1 MKKIA
6 ILGASGYIGSYLSQ
20 KLKYKFKIIT
30 HSRKKIF
37 NRTFNYKIY
46 KTINGDIKKL
56 RTLKNIIKLKPDII
70 VYTISLNHIASEKNL
85 NNSLKNNYT
94 PLVNLI
100 SEIKKKKLKTK
111 IIYLSTVQVYGRE
124 FNRKIISENF
134 EKRIENIY
142 SLTHSMCEDLLYF
155 NNKIIKF
162 HCLRI
167 SNTFGMPILP
177 KIDCWWLVLN
187 NFCKDAINK
196 NKIIIN
202 SDGSALRD
210 FISLDLVYE
219 TIVRLVGKDRNIP
232 FINVCSGNTISIRE
246 LAHKISKN
254 NYFKNKIKIE
264 IKKKKFI
271 PKKKFKYDTSI
282 LKKLSV
288 NTNENI
294 NERITTFLK
303 CLNKT

>member
-20 KLKYKFKIIT
+20 KLKDKFKIIA

-56 RTLKNIIKLKPDII
+56 RTLKNIIKLKPDVI
-70 VYTISLNHIASEKNL
+70 VYTISLNHSESEKNL

-124 FNRKIISENF
+124 FNRKKISENF

-155 NNKIIKF
+155 NNKTIKF

-177 KIDCWWLVLN
+177 KIDCW
-187 NFCKDAINK
+187 
-196 NKIIIN
+196 
-202 SDGSALRD
+202 
-210 FISLDLVYE
+210 
-219 TIVRLVGKDRNIP
+219 
-232 FINVCSGNTISIRE
+232 
-246 LAHKISKN
+246 
-254 NYFKNKIKIE
+254 
-264 IKKKKFI
+264 
-271 PKKKFKYDTSI
+271 
-282 LKKLSV
+282 
-288 NTNENI
+288 
-294 NERITTFLK
+294 
-303 CLNKT
+303 

>member
-1 MKKIA
+1 
-6 ILGASGYIGSYLSQ
+6 
-20 KLKYKFKIIT
+20 
-30 HSRKKIF
+30 
-37 NRTFNYKIY
+37 
-46 KTINGDIKKL
+46 
-56 RTLKNIIKLKPDII
+56 
-70 VYTISLNHIASEKNL
+70 
-85 NNSLKNNYT
+85 
-94 PLVNLI
+94 
-100 SEIKKKKLKTK
+100 
-111 IIYLSTVQVYGRE
+111 
-124 FNRKIISENF
+124 
-134 EKRIENIY
+134 
-142 SLTHSMCEDLLYF
+142 MCEDLLYF

-246 LAHKISKN
+246 IAHKISKN
-254 NYFKNKIKIE
+254 NYFKNKIKIK
-264 IKKKKFI
+264 IKKKKFNQKI
-271 PKKKFKYDTSI
+271 
-282 LKKLSV
+282 
-288 NTNENI
+288 
-294 NERITTFLK
+294 
-303 CLNKT
+303 